1 MGKGKGTGE
10 GWGEGEGKGKGQGGN
25 WKGGL
30 CSSCDFTP
38 KCFIGCCLP
47 PLGNYFIAERTG
59 DDDVIKYI
67 GFLDFFGGGGIFSA
81 AAQMIMRGKIR
92 EREGIEGSVAGD
104 CLAAFCCLSCST
116 CQMSNHLGLDWQ
128 DKSLR
133 RIKIVS
139 SHFASMIEYWVW
151 NQIKFN

>member
-38 KCFIGCCLP
+38 KCKYSISIFLHDILYLHCNICNIIRYLNSNNFDTIGFIGCSLP

-92 EREGIEGSVAGD
+92 EREG
-104 CLAAFCCLSCST
+104 ST
-116 CQMSNHLGLDWQ
+116 
-128 DKSLR
+128 
-133 RIKIVS
+133 
-139 SHFASMIEYWVW
+139 
-151 NQIKFN
+151 